1 VAGGAAGP
9 RGGPPEVPAG
19 VPSDLLRRRPDIRR
33 AERELHAATARI
45 GVATADLFPRFSLT
59 GAVGLQS
66 VAASDFFT
74 GGSRFFA
81 LGPAIH
87 WPIFNAGRIR
97 DNIEVQD
104 LRQEQALLAYR
115 QTVLVGLEEVENALV
130 THREERLR
138 FQELRDAEGVERRA
152 VALAHDRYRSGLVDF
167 LDVLETERTLYA
179 TQTELARGERAV
191 GEDLVR
197 LYKALGG
204 GWGREVAQAQPTQF
218 P

>member
-1 VAGGAAGP
+1 VFLRISCGAGRTSAAPSASWP
-9 RGGPPEVPAG
+9 RP
-19 VPSDLLRRRPDIRR
+19 
-33 AERELHAATARI
+33 RI

-59 GAVGLQS
+59 GTVGLQS

-97 DNIEVQD
+97 DNIEIQD

-115 QTVLVGLEEVENALV
+115 QTVLLGLEEVENALV
-130 THREERLR
+130 THRQARLR
-138 FQELRDAEGVERRA
+138 FQELCEAEGAERRA

-167 LDVLETERTLYA
+167 LDVLEAERTLYA
-179 TQTELARGERAV
+179 AQTELARGERAV
-191 GEDLVR
+191 GQDLVR
-197 LYKALGG
+197 FKAIGG
-204 GWGREVAQAQPTQF
+204 GWGHEAGRAQAMQSPW
-218 P
+218 PISSKK